1 MKRRFTNLLWF
12 ALGVGAAVGPA
23 AADGTGWQ
31 IDASSYLWFP
41 ESTSNVVT
49 PFGTASSTLGVSDAL
64 EALDFGLMGTVT
76 ARKGQ
81 WALVSDLFYLN
92 LTMDQG
98 TPLGVAF
105 SGVDTEMKLFSGAGY
120 GLYTISEG
128 DGMMIEAGSG
138 LRVMSSD
145 LSVTLRGNGRP
156 DIRSGFSDT
165 WVDPLLAVRLTSQ
178 VSEGW
183 KAMLWLDG
191 GGFGIGEAS
200 DETWQATAVLT
211 WQANEAWSISG
222 GYRALYVERTSNGTP
237 YDLKMS
243 GPVFGVTYRF

>member
-1 MKRRFTNLLWF
+1 MKKRFQSLFWLTL
-12 ALGVGAAVGPA
+12 AVGAAAGPA
-23 AADGTGWQ
+23 AAAGPDWQ
-31 IDASSYLWFP
+31 IDASSYMWFP
-41 ESTSNVVT
+41 ESTSNVMT

-81 WALVSDLFYLN
+81 WALVGDLFYLD

-120 GLYTISEG
+120 GLYTISES
-128 DGMMIEAGSG
+128 DGLMAEAGGG

-145 LSVTLRGNGRP
+145 LNVTLRGNGQP
-156 DIRSGFSDT
+156 DVRTGFSDT
-165 WVDPLLAVRLTSQ
+165 WIDPLLAVRLTSQ
-178 VSEGW
+178 FSEGW

-200 DETWQATAVLT
+200 DETWQATAVLN
-211 WQANEAWSISG
+211 WQVNESWSISG
-222 GYRALYVERTSNGTP
+222 GYRTLYVDRTSNGTS
-237 YDLKMS
+237 YDLQMS
-243 GPVFGVTYRF
+243 GPVFGATYQF